1 VEGNGANDFAGG
13 AGVPSGY
20 SGVVVRILSTCTY
33 SPSNNKT
40 VSVGKDLAIITNGS
54 IALSQQS
61 TWNSTGGSHKLFLI
75 RPWPADGNLSFC
87 PSPIGTGSYG
97 NISVENQSN
106 FSSTLSV
113 GLYTPCTAAMSNQN
127 AFYGQ
132 VLGGN
137 VSIGNNWSMNYK
149 PIVIPGALV
158 TGFTEDVAY
167 IREVA

>member
-1 VEGNGANDFAGG
+1 
-13 AGVPSGY
+13 
-20 SGVVVRILSTCTY
+20 
-33 SPSNNKT
+33 
-40 VSVGKDLAIITNGS
+40 VSIGKDLAIITNGS

-87 PSPIGTGSYG
+87 PLPIGTGSYG
-97 NISVENQSN
+97 NISVGNQSN

-137 VSIGNNWSMNYK
+137 VSIGNNWSMNYR